1 MGLKELT
8 LFINP
13 GVNAWASEKA
23 SNHIRRCGLNVI
35 DSFGLSSIPLNHL
48 FQHRMARLIQFQDEL
63 AEECVSP
70 GEPGAG
76 EFLWVVLI
84 ERLVHESPS
93 GMRGLKHP
101 ETKQNL
107 VVTGAGQ
114 GPHDNSQRPDHV
126 QADVRSTDAFRRFAA
141 K

>member
-13 GVNAWASEKA
+13 GVNSWASEKA

-70 GEPGAG
+70 GVHAWGNKGDKFISLLQESVG
-76 EFLWVVLI
+76 EI
-84 ERLVHESPS
+84 P
-93 GMRGLKHP
+93 
-101 ETKQNL
+101 
-107 VVTGAGQ
+107 
-114 GPHDNSQRPDHV
+114 
-126 QADVRSTDAFRRFAA
+126 
-141 K
+141 